1 MVGNIIENIKKGDRV
16 IWFVLIALSVIS
28 LLAVYSST
36 RSLAFRQQGGNT
48 EFYLVKHLTILG
60 AGLFFAYMVQKVDHR
75 YFSKVATILLG
86 ISVPL
91 LIYTLFFGEEM
102 NDAKRWITLPVIN
115 MSFQTSDFAKLALIM
130 YTSRTLAVKQGV
142 IKDFWDGFVPIMLPI
157 AIICGLIMME
167 NMSTALILFATNLI
181 IMFLGRVNMKY
192 VFATLGLGVVM
203 IGMVVA
209 ISYFSPSGG
218 RYETWKNRVLD
229 YMDADPENPSYQIL
243 HSNIAIA
250 NGGVVRLAPG
260 KCTQCNFLPE
270 AYSDFIFATII
281 EEYGLAGGAFVIFL
295 YLLLLYRIIKI
306 VQNSHRIFSALMAL
320 GLGMSLVIQ
329 AFINMGVAV
338 NLLPVTGLTLP
349 FVSMGGTSIWFNSV
363 AIGIILSVSTYVKS
377 TIKDTATNTRTKQP
391 QVELNV

>member
-1 MVGNIIENIKKGDRV
+1 MVGKFIENIRQGDRL
-16 IWFVLIALSVIS
+16 IWFVLLALSVIS

-48 EFYLVKHLTILG
+48 EFYLVKHLFVLG
-60 AGLFFAYMVQKVDHR
+60 LGLLIAYLIQRVDHR
-75 YFSKVATILLG
+75 YFSRVATIMLG
-86 ISVPL
+86 VSIPL
-91 LIYTLFFGEEM
+91 LLYTMIFGSEL

-115 MSFQTSDFAKLALIM
+115 LSFQSSDFAKLALIM
-130 YTSRTLAVKQGV
+130 YTSRTLAIKQGV

-157 AIICGLIMME
+157 AIVCGLIMME
-167 NMSTALILFATNLI
+167 NMSTALILFMTNLI
-181 IMFLGRVNMKY
+181 IMFLGRVNMRY
-192 VFATLGLGVVM
+192 VFATLGLGVLM
-203 IGMVVA
+203 IAMVVG
-209 ISYFSPSGG
+209 ISYLSPSGG
-218 RYETWKNRVLD
+218 RYETWKNRVID
-229 YMDADPENPSYQIL
+229 YLDADPENPGYQVL

-250 NGGVVRLAPG
+250 NGGLVRLAPG

-306 VQNSHRIFSALMAL
+306 VQNSQRIFSALMAL

-338 NLLPVTGLTLP
+338 NILPVTGLTLP
-349 FVSMGGTSIWFNSV
+349 FVSMGGSSIWFNGV
-363 AIGIILSVSTYVKS
+363 AIGIILSVSRYVQESSS
-377 TIKDTATNTRTKQP
+377 TSTPARSKQP